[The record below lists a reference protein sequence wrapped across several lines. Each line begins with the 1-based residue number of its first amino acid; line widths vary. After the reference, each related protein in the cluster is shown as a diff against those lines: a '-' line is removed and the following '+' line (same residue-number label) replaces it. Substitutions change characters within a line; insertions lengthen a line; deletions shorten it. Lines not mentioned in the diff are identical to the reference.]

1 MEGVGAVMGV
11 ETVGAEETTDGALLI
26 ACAVIRFS
34 IHACC
39 SGVNRGVGDPR
50 SGLCGEA
57 IGESGR
63 GKAERVGSGKSRVW
77 NTSGKVMSSNKT
89 VVGGAKRL

>member
-11 ETVGAEETTDGALLI
+11 EMVGTEESTDGALLI
-26 ACAVIRFS
+26 VCVEIKFS

-63 GKAERVGSGKSRVW
+63 SEAERVGSGKSRVW
-77 NTSGKVMSSNKT
+77 NASGSVISSKET
-89 VVGGAKRL
+89 VVGGAERL

>member
-1 MEGVGAVMGV
+1 MGV
-11 ETVGAEETTDGALLI
+11 ETVGAEETIDGALLI
-26 ACAVIRFS
+26 ACVVIKFS

-57 IGESGR
+57 IGDSRR
-63 GKAERVGSGKSRVW
+63 GEAERVGSGKSRVW
-77 NTSGKVMSSNKT
+77 NTSGKVISSNET
-89 VVGGAKRL
+89 VVGGAE